1 MKYTQKQV
9 RAALDEISRRT
20 KELLNSEELM
30 EDMSFDE
37 RISESIVLTG
47 FEQEIRLLMTQDS

>member
-1 MKYTQKQV
+1 MKYIQKQV
-9 RAALDEISRRT
+9 REALDEISRRT

>member
-1 MKYTQKQV
+1 
-9 RAALDEISRRT
+9 
-20 KELLNSEELM
+20 M
-30 EDMSFDE
+30 EDMSSDE